1 MDIKTKYNK
10 KDEVYFMQNGE
21 VRKQEIV
28 GIQIIY
34 GMHGDCVTPFVKIE
48 YHFKTGLFNKT
59 TFKIE
64 ERSCFS
70 SKSDLLD
77 YIAKTV

>member
-10 KDEVYFMQNGE
+10 KDEVYFMRNGE
-21 VRKQEIV
+21 IRKKKVV

-34 GMHGDCVTPFVKIE
+34 GLHGNCVTPFVKIE
-48 YHFKTGLFNKT
+48 YHFETGLFNKT

-64 ERSCFS
+64 ERFCFS
-70 SKSDLLD
+70 SKGDLLD
-77 YIAKTV
+77 DIAKTV